1 MFNNRVFAVLKR
13 ELRERVMTKS
23 FIIGTLALPF
33 IMVLI
38 FGFQYL
44 MISME
49 GDSGTSIVMVSEI
62 DDVMQGLKTEFSKKE
77 WVKNG
82 NYILTYQTMS
92 EADFET
98 YLDEHKSDILDKKVT
113 GILFIPASAM
123 QDKQVKYYSK
133 STKNITLE
141 ERVGRVINR
150 VFIDN
155 YFKDKGISQSDIR
168 FARINVDFNTFRVT
182 KDEGFQKESGGN
194 LALSYIFSFLLYISL
209 LMMGTWMMNS
219 VIEEK
224 TNRVCEVILS
234 SVNARELMTGKI
246 LGTALTGL
254 LQMVVWLTPIVVV
267 IFFELPVL
275 PRGFIVNL
283 EFWQV
288 IYFLLNFFVGL
299 ITYLGLF
306 ATVGA
311 IFNTPQEAQS
321 GVTPLMMLIIIPFLI
336 TISMIKNPANTLAE
350 VASLLPF
357 AAIIVMPARMTVTD
371 VPLWQFIL
379 SFIVNI
385 GTILAIFPFAGKI
398 YRIGILR
405 TGKKPKLKEV
415 IKWIKF
421 QY

>member
-1 MFNNRVFAVLKR
+1 M
-13 ELRERVMTKS
+13 
-23 FIIGTLALPF
+23 
-33 IMVLI
+33 
-38 FGFQYL
+38 

-49 GDSGTSIVMVSEI
+49 GDAGTSIVMISEI
-62 DDVMQGLKTEFSKKE
+62 EGVTQGLKKEFSQRE

-82 NYILTYQTMS
+82 NYLLTYQTMAGA
-92 EADFET
+92 EFER
-98 YLDEHKSDILDKKVT
+98 YINEHKSDILDKKVT

-123 QDKQVKYYSK
+123 EDKQVKYYSK
-133 STKNITLE
+133 STKNLTVE
-141 ERVGRVINR
+141 ERIGRVINQ

-155 YFKDKGISQSDIR
+155 YFKDKGVSESDIR
-168 FARINVDFNTFRVT
+168 FARINVNFNTFKVT
-182 KDEGFQKESGGN
+182 KEEGFQIESGGN
-194 LALSYIFSFLLYISL
+194 LALAYLFSFLLYISL

-246 LGTALTGL
+246 LGTSLTGL
-254 LQMVVWLTPIVVV
+254 LQMVVWLIPIVVV
-267 IFFELPVL
+267 IFFRLPVL
-275 PRGFIVNL
+275 PQGFVVNL
-283 EFWQV
+283 ESWQV

-299 ITYLGLF
+299 ITFVGLF

-321 GVTPLMMLIIIPFLI
+321 GVTPLMMLIVIPFLI
-336 TISMIKNPANTLAE
+336 TISMIKSPANTLAE

-357 AAIIVMPARMTVTD
+357 AAIIVMPARMTVID
-371 VPLWQFIL
+371 VPLWQFVL

-415 IKWIKF
+415 IKWIKL